1 VEGSVTSRRQRFD
14 AVARAQ
20 CVNVPETVATVVDRE
35 FAGSD
40 IHGVE
45 QLSGGCK
52 DTYRVELT
60 DSVVVVASPREAWY
74 ERQFA
79 LEPALMR
86 LVRRETSV
94 PVPRVLAS
102 DISGTRCRPYHVT
115 AAVDAEDLHGR
126 FATLDRETQVAL
138 VGTLGATLAAL
149 HRSVRFDAPG
159 PLRPATD
166 RGVTVDARR
175 SWPAFLAELVGG
187 WIDDLDGG
195 RFADLKPTY
204 RRVLTPESFLSVDVE
219 PVCLHFDY
227 SPGNLLTRGET
238 LAGVVDWGF
247 AVAGH
252 AEYDLFE
259 FEKNVLLGELD
270 DEATREALRPHL
282 YAGYRRTGELEP
294 GWKRRRAFYRVAYK
308 LASMQ
313 SFHRWTA
320 EMTRVERD
328 AMAAQLRT
336 ELETDLDSLRR
347 WRTDG

>member
-1 VEGSVTSRRQRFD
+1 MD
-14 AVARAQ
+14 
-20 CVNVPETVATVVDRE
+20 VPESVVAVVDRE

-40 IHGVE
+40 VSGVDR
-45 QLSGGCK
+45 LSGGCK

-60 DSVVVVASPREAWY
+60 DETVVVAFPREAWY

-79 LEPALMR
+79 LEPALMA

-102 DISGTRCRPYHVT
+102 DVSGADCRPYHVT
-115 AAVDAEDLHGR
+115 AAIDAESLDGR
-126 FATLDRETQVAL
+126 FAALDRDAQVAL
-138 VGTLGATLAAL
+138 VETLGATLAEL
-149 HRSVRFDAPG
+149 HRNVAFAASG
-159 PLRPATD
+159 PLGVADTD
-166 RGVTVDARR
+166 RGVAVDARR
-175 SWPAFLAELVGG
+175 SWPAFLAELVDG
-187 WIDDLDGG
+187 WIDDIDGG
-195 RFADLKPTY
+195 RFGDLVPTY
-204 RRVLTPESFLSVDVE
+204 RHALTPESFLSVDVE

-227 SPGNLLTRGET
+227 GPRNLLTRGRT

-282 YAGYRRTGELEP
+282 YDGYRRARELDA
-294 GWKRRRAFYRVAYK
+294 GWERRRALYRVAYK

-313 SFHRWTA
+313 SFHRWTGG
-320 EMTRVERD
+320 MNGSERD
-328 AMAAQLRT
+328 AMATRLRA
-336 ELETDLDSLRR
+336 ELRVDLDELRR
-347 WRTDG
+347 WRPDG